1 MLKTTKNITYGF
13 IQSFVLIFFLSACRT
28 MNPST
33 MFGTEKD
40 YVYNDFEEEKSEYVI
55 RPYDKLSVRIY
66 TNNGIQ
72 LIDMENMSQNSETLS
87 TYLVDKDGI
96 VKLPSVGF
104 IKVKG
109 LTVKETET
117 LLEKKYTQ
125 FYQNPFVMIKIT
137 NRRVI
142 VFTAGSTKGT
152 VLTIE
157 NEKFTLIEALA
168 KAGGLDDFGKA
179 YRIKLLR
186 GDLKNPKVYL
196 YNISKIEDMK
206 KANMVL
212 QANDIIYVEKRG
224 KYTQRLL
231 GEIMPFVTLFN
242 TAILI
247 FVTFHSLKKIP

>member
-1 MLKTTKNITYGF
+1 MLKVVKKTFYV
-13 IQSFVLIFFLSACRT
+13 FVKILVLVFLLSACRT

-33 MFGTEKD
+33 MFGTDKD
-40 YVYNDFEEEKSEYVI
+40 YVYNDFEEEKTEYII
-55 RPYDKLSVRIY
+55 RPYDKLNVRIY

-72 LIDMENMSQNSETLS
+72 LIDMENMGQSNEIF
-87 TYLVDKDGI
+87 TYLVDKDGV
-96 VKLPSVGF
+96 VKLPSIGL
-104 IKVKG
+104 IKVQG
-109 LTVKETET
+109 LTVKEAET
-117 LLEKKYTQ
+117 LLEKKYTP
-125 FYQNPFVMIKIT
+125 FYQTPFVMVKVT
-137 NRRVI
+137 NRRVTI
-142 VFTAGSTKGT
+142 FSSGSTRGT

-196 YNISKIEDMK
+196 YNISQIEDMK

-224 KYTQRLL
+224 RYTQRFL

-242 TAILI
+242 TAVLI
-247 FVTFHSLKKIP
+247 FVTFHSLKKTP